1 MNEKGRVSSVVC
13 VMDISEC
20 TVRCVRLVDWLSTPD
35 TDADDPMFLNFVPE
49 ESHVAARG
57 FVEIILRWIG
67 DVLLLQRIK
76 DRRVSDVGTS
86 TASCAR

>member
-1 MNEKGRVSSVVC
+1 VYVAC
-13 VMDISEC
+13 VFLLIGF
-20 TVRCVRLVDWLSTPD
+20 LP
-35 TDADDPMFLNFVPE
+35 DADDPMFLNFVPE
-49 ESHVAARG
+49 ESLVAARG